1 MFAVVM
7 RTTAHIF
14 WKHIAIVLLLGMV
27 SGRIFAQL
35 DNNNTIHSPSQK
47 SNNSQNNTILQ
58 QNSDNLQFNSLSQ
71 GRRSFS
77 FNNSAR
83 YLDSANY
90 YSGKAPLK
98 AIDYINKAIAQSIHE
113 NDKATES
120 AAYLLLG
127 NLQQNLRQHDLA
139 IENYLKCLQVSQTKK
154 SKVKSAVA
162 ERPVSEET
170 LFQANKHMAMSY
182 LELGETDKAEA
193 KINASLGYLSVP
205 APELLSAKRFLA
217 TVKQRQGKT
226 TEAIT
231 LLNEVAN
238 QEKQNNN
245 TGGEADAYS
254 ALGEM
259 YQEQKNDDKA
269 IELYTRAKRTAEKGN
284 NVQQAL
290 QANDLLAKI
299 FRKQKNLTKE
309 LEARNSK
316 IDINTS
322 TNNTQGVMKENIEI
336 GNAYLSQNQMEVAQA
351 YYDKGL
357 GEAVMEMEQSVQ
369 QQADKQLF
377 PKSNSLDETA
387 NTYKLL
393 AEQYLR
399 KKDPAR
405 ALVYFDKYAEL
416 QDSIKHVR
424 QRELNEVLSISTGL
438 GKNQQRIDLLEKE
451 RQLAEK
457 SVDILKQ
464 DKDLKEE
471 QLGLKNIII
480 GVLVFFIFSMLMAGF
495 FVMRSSR
502 EKRRVNQLLA
512 LKSLRG
518 QMNPHFIFNALNSV
532 NHYISQNDER
542 KANRYLSDFSKLMRM
557 VMDSSKH
564 SLISLNE
571 ELEMLRLYL
580 QLEHTRFND
589 KFDYTF
595 DIGES
600 LSDMDF
606 EVPPML
612 IQPYLENAVW
622 HGLRYLDH
630 KGKLTFLLEAKAGE
644 LVVTIADNGIG
655 REKSKELKTRN
666 QKKQASI
673 GMQNIENRIGIMN
686 DLFTTNIR
694 VDVSD
699 AYPGE
704 ENCGTKVT
712 LYIPQQH
719 QH

>member
-7 RTTAHIF
+7 RTRAHIF
-14 WKHIAIVLLLGMV
+14 RKRIVIVLLLGMV
-27 SGRIFAQL
+27 SGGLFAQV
-35 DNNNTIHSPSQK
+35 DKNTVPQK
-47 SNNSQNNTILQ
+47 GNQSQNSAVQQ
-58 QNSDNLQFNSLSQ
+58 QNSDNLFNSFSQ
-71 GRRSFS
+71 GRRNLSLNS
-77 FNNSAR
+77 SAR

-90 YSGKAPLK
+90 YSGKVPLK

-154 SKVKSAVA
+154 SKIKSAVA

-193 KINASLGYLSVP
+193 RINASLAYLSVP
-205 APELLSAKRFLA
+205 ASELLAAKRFLA

-231 LLNEVAN
+231 LLNEVVN
-238 QEKQNNN
+238 QEKQNGNS
-245 TGGEADAYS
+245 GGEASAYS

-269 IELYTRAKRTAEKGN
+269 IEFYTRAKKTAEKGN
-284 NVQQAL
+284 HVEQAL

-336 GNAYLSQNQMEVAQA
+336 GNAYLSQNQMEVAQT

-357 GEAVMEMEQSVQ
+357 MEAATEITQSL
-369 QQADKQLF
+369 QAQEDKQLF

-399 KKDPAR
+399 KKDPER
-405 ALVYFDKYAEL
+405 ALVYLDKYAEL
-416 QDSIKHVR
+416 QDSIRHVR
-424 QRELNEVLSISTGL
+424 EREVNEALSISTGL
-438 GKNQQRIDLLEKE
+438 GRNQQRIELLEKE

-589 KFDYTF
+589 KFDYMV

-644 LVVTIADNGIG
+644 LVVTVMDNGIG
-655 REKSKELKTRN
+655 RERSKELKTRN

-694 VDVSD
+694 VEVGD